1 MACIRKRRGKYVVDY
16 RDGAGVRRWITCKTR
31 REAENVLSERLRES
45 RQPIRPVVD
54 TNITVAQY
62 AERWLGLIAAGVKPR
77 TVETHRTALRLYLLP
92 AFGVVKVRLLQK
104 GHIKTLLAELLQRGW
119 IKKITKGGVTREV
132 RLPLRRGSVRI
143 IHATLRA
150 MLYAAVDDGVIVANP
165 VERLGRHLKLVPAAA
180 TRQEEIKAMTRAQLA
195 AFLAA
200 ATAADA
206 QGEDRRLYP
215 FFLLLA
221 RAGLRLG
228 EAFALQWPDLDF
240 AGREIRVAR
249 AFSDGRIDTPKSG
262 HGRTVDMSRQLE
274 AVLRHLQMERKAE
287 TLRRG
292 WREMPGW
299 VFCTTTGTMLNK
311 GNVPRV
317 FVRLLK
323 RAELP
328 PHFSPHCLRHTFA
341 SLLLQ
346 QSESPVYVQRQLGHA
361 SIKLTVDTYGKWL
374 PMGNKAA
381 VDRLDDAAAGASGS
395 KVVAK
400 LTPAAEAAAQRLEKS
415 GEPCGTRTRDSLL
428 KRQVLYHLS

>member
-16 RDGAGVRRWITCKTR
+16 RDAAGVRRWITCETR
-31 REAENVLSERLRES
+31 RQAEAVLSDRLRDS
-45 RQPIRPVVD
+45 RQPIQPAVD

-62 AERWLGLIAAGVKPR
+62 AERWLALIGAGVKPR
-77 TVETHRTALRLYLLP
+77 TIEGHRTALRLHLLP
-92 AFGVVKVRLLQK
+92 TFGRVKVRLLQK

-119 IKKITKGGVTREV
+119 VKKITKDGVTQEV

-165 VERLGRHLKLVPAAA
+165 AERLGRHLKLVPAPA
-180 TRQEEIKAMTRAQLA
+180 TRQEEIKAMTREQLA

-206 QGEDRRLYP
+206 GGEDRRLYP

-228 EAFALQWPDLDF
+228 EAFALEWPDLDF

-249 AFSDGRIDTPKSG
+249 AFSHGRIDTPKSG

-274 AVLRHLQMERKAE
+274 ATLRHLLTERKAE

-292 WREMPGW
+292 WREMPAW
-299 VFCTTTGTMLNK
+299 VFCTTRGTMLNK
-311 GNVPRV
+311 GNVRRV
-317 FVRLLK
+317 FVRVLK
-323 RAELP
+323 RAKLP
-328 PHFSPHCLRHTFA
+328 LHFSPHCLRHTFA

-346 QSESPVYVQRQLGHA
+346 QGESPVYVQRQLGHA

-381 VDRLDDAAAGASGS
+381 VDRLDDATPGASGS

-400 LTPAAEAAAQRLEKS
+400 LRPAADAAAEVGEKA
-415 GEPCGTRTRDSLL
+415 GEPSGTRTRDSLL
-428 KRQVLYHLS
+428 KRPVLYRLS

>member
-16 RDGAGVRRWITCKTR
+16 RDGAGVRRWITCETR
-31 REAENVLSERLRES
+31 RQAEDALSERLRAS
-45 RQPIRPVVD
+45 RQPVQPVVD

-62 AERWLGLIAAGVKPR
+62 AERWLALIAAGVKPR
-77 TVETHRTALRLYLLP
+77 TVETHRTALQLHLLP
-92 AFGVVKVRLLQK
+92 TFGRVKVRLLQK

-119 IKKITKGGVTREV
+119 IKTITEDGIPREV
-132 RLPLRRGSVRI
+132 RPPLRRGSVRI
-143 IHATLRA
+143 IHVTLRA
-150 MLYAAVDDGVIVANP
+150 MLYAAVDDGVIIANP
-165 VERLGRHLKLVPAAA
+165 AERLGRHLKLVPAAA
-180 TRQEEIKAMTRAQLA
+180 TRQEEIKAMTRGQLA

-206 QGEDRRLYP
+206 RGEDRRLYP

-228 EAFALQWPDLDF
+228 EAFALEWPDLDF

-249 AFSDGRIDTPKSG
+249 AVSDGRIDTPKSG
-262 HGRTVDMSRQLE
+262 HGRTVDMRRRLE
-274 AVLRHLQMERKAE
+274 AVLRHLQTERKAE

-292 WREMPGW
+292 WREIPAW
-299 VFCTTTGTMLNK
+299 VFCTARGTMLNK
-311 GNVPRV
+311 GNVRRV

-323 RAELP
+323 RADLP
-328 PHFSPHCLRHTFA
+328 LHFSPHCLRHTFA
-341 SLLLQ
+341 SLLLRQ
-346 QSESPVYVQRQLGHA
+346 GESPVYVQRQLGHA

-381 VDRLDDAAAGASGS
+381 VDRLDDASPEASGS

-400 LTPAAEAAAQRLEKS
+400 LRPAAEAAAEVPENF
-415 GEPCGTRTRDSLL
+415 GEPSGTRTRDSLL
-428 KRQVLYHLS
+428 KRQELFQLS

>member
-1 MACIRKRRGKYVVDY
+1 M
-16 RDGAGVRRWITCKTR
+16 
-31 REAENVLSERLRES
+31 EA
-45 RQPIRPVVD
+45 
-54 TNITVAQY
+54 
-62 AERWLGLIAAGVKPR
+62 
-77 TVETHRTALRLYLLP
+77 HRTALRLHLLP
-92 AFGVVKVRLLQK
+92 TFGRVKVRLLQK
-104 GHIKTLLAELLQRGW
+104 GQIKTLLAELLQRGW
-119 IKKITKGGVTREV
+119 VKTITKGGVTQEI

-165 VERLGRHLKLVPAAA
+165 AERLGRHLKLVPAPA
-180 TRQEEIKAMTRAQLA
+180 TRQEEIKAMTREQLS

-200 ATAADA
+200 AMAVDVR
-206 QGEDRRLYP
+206 GEDRRLYP

-221 RAGLRLG
+221 RTGLRLG
-228 EAFALQWPDLDF
+228 EAFALEWRDVDF

-249 AFSDGRIDTPKSG
+249 AFSHGRIDTPKSG

-274 AVLRHLQMERKAE
+274 AVLRHLHAERKAE

-292 WREMPGW
+292 WRDIPAW
-299 VFCTTTGTMLNK
+299 VFCTTRGTMLNK
-311 GNVPRV
+311 GNVRRV

-328 PHFSPHCLRHTFA
+328 LHFSPHCLRHTYA

-346 QSESPVYVQRQLGHA
+346 QGESPVYVQRQLGHA

-381 VDRLDDAAAGASGS
+381 VDRLDDATPGASGS

-400 LTPAAEAAAQRLEKS
+400 LIPAAEAAAELRGKA
-415 GEPCGTRTRDSLL
+415 GEPSGTRTRDSLL
-428 KRQVLYHLS
+428 KRQVLYRLS